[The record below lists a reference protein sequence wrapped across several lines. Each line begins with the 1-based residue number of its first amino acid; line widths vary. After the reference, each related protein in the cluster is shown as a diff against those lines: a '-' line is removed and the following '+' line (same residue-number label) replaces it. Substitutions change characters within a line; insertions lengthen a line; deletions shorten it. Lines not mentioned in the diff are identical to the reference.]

1 MVASSAKHGDGNRA
15 YRESHPLWG
24 GRSIAAL
31 RAEFEFHPPYHYFLL
46 MALTA
51 TLVVI
56 PNDMRDLVLKELVA
70 ITAIFASTAAVSLL
84 VFFEG
89 VNAAIN
95 DAAPGLSQI
104 LLGLLFVA
112 GLVVAGLESFRGQRR
127 LLRAAAAALDGEAAA
142 KHARADAAADLYDGH
157 DLDAHEV
164 ELVREFEKER
174 ELDAF
179 EPDSDSDWDEEGRR
193 PTPRPR
199 RRRRSPSTAAL
210 GRGAGRAAAPAGAA
224 GREGEREDDAG
235 ARPPA
240 PLDAGDRLRRDLN
253 REAGRP
259 SPRPQAR
266 TADDVARAAAAAFAA
281 AAVFFVATG
290 VDTDAGDNGTD
301 ADTRKKVRHTCS
313 TALAFGKLVSS
324 FRQQLVFFI
333 REMRAFG
340 LSN

>member
-1 MVASSAKHGDGNRA
+1 
-15 YRESHPLWG
+15 
-24 GRSIAAL
+24 
-31 RAEFEFHPPYHYFLL
+31 
-46 MALTA
+46 
-51 TLVVI
+51 
-56 PNDMRDLVLKELVA
+56 MRDLVLKELVA

-179 EPDSDSDWDEEGRR
+179 EPDSDSDWDEEGKEAD
-193 PTPRPR
+193 
-199 RRRRSPSTAAL
+199 AAAAPETTIVFED
-210 GRGAGRAAAPAGAA
+210 GGARRAAAPAGAA

-235 ARPPA
+235 PRPPA
-240 PLDAGDRLRRDLN
+240 PLDAGDRLRRDLS
-253 REAGRP
+253 REAGAAYAA
-259 SPRPQAR
+259 SQAR
-266 TADDVARAAAAAFAA
+266 HRADDVARAAAAAFAA

-301 ADTRKKVRHTCS
+301 ADKRKKVHPFKTCS
-313 TALAFGKLVSS
+313 STARWVFGKCVSS
-324 FRQQLVFFI
+324 VRQQLVFFI